1 MKEKAIRAHLLNCNN
16 ILSLENRINKKFVLE
31 INENL
36 LFIRD
41 RPILNKNITRFF
53 ITNTL

>member
-36 LFIRD
+36 LSKRD